1 MQFAVVIPARY
12 HSTRLMGKP
21 LIKLKG
27 VPMIIRTYRQCVKA
41 VDKKFV
47 YVSTDDK
54 RVKDVCE
61 KNNIN
66 VIMTS
71 KHCLTGTDRVFETT
85 KYLKTK
91 TLINVQGDEPLFNP
105 QDLLKIIK
113 ESSKD

>member
-85 KYLKTK
+85 N
-91 TLINVQGDEPLFNP
+91 I
-105 QDLLKIIK
+105 
-113 ESSKD
+113 SKPRH